1 MSRDA
6 FHSMYKKIPLLL
18 CSLACCMPIH
28 ATTPPSNADRLV
40 SGIMSYTSWD
50 DEPEQINFC
59 IVDGPAKFIS
69 TNIFNPPSL
78 LLKPNKVQILHLK
91 THDIIDRSDSLYEQ
105 ACNVLYFAST
115 SDELQHKLLNNN
127 HAKVLSI
134 SENNSECSIGSS
146 FCLFKQNSKYH
157 FKVNLNNL
165 RSSRVRVNSKVLKL
179 SQLGD
184 NFE

>member
-18 CSLACCMPIH
+18 CSLACYTPIH

-91 THDIIDRSDSLYEQ
+91 IHDIIDSPNILYEH
-105 ACNVLYFAST
+105 ACNVLYFVGTTDA
-115 SDELQHKLLNNN
+115 LQQKLLSENI
-127 HAKVLSI
+127 AKVLSI
-134 SENNSECSIGSS
+134 SENNLECSIGSS
-146 FCLFKQNSKYH
+146 FCLFKQNNKYH

-165 RSSRVRVNSKVLKL
+165 RLSKIRVNSKVLKL
-179 SQLGD
+179 SQLGE